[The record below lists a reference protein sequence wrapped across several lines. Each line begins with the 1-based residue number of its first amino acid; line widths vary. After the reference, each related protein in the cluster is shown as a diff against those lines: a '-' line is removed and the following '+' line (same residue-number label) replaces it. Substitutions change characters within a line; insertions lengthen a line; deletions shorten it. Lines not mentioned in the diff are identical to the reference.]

1 MANMRAIRTRI
12 KSVKNTEQITKAMK
26 MVAVSKLRRTQ
37 NSMQAMRPF
46 AEKSQEVM
54 DTLLSGSSGL
64 KNRFITPHKE
74 VKKVCYVLFL
84 GNRGLCGAYNSA
96 ILHYANS
103 VIKQSG
109 KDYGLVVCGRWGKD
123 VLANSKLNVVHTF
136 SELSDTPTVDEALEI
151 SDYLKELYLNG
162 EYDEVHLIYQRY
174 ITALRQEPTNVQ
186 FLPAKP
192 EKSDSAGQTRVFIFE
207 PDTNSVLEG
216 VMQLYLNNKVMSTL
230 LDAKCGEHSARMTAM
245 TAAADSTKSLIAE
258 LDLKLNRVRQAA
270 ITTEISEI
278 VGGASALKKKK

>member
-64 KNRFITPHKE
+64 QNRFITPHKE
-74 VKKVCYVLFL
+74 VKKICYVLFL

-96 ILHYANS
+96 VLHYANS
-103 VIKQSG
+103 VIKRSG

-123 VLANSKLNVVHTF
+123 VLANSKLNVIYTF

-162 EYDEVHLIYQRY
+162 EYDEIHLIYQHY
-174 ITALRQEPTNVQ
+174 VTALRQEPTDAL

-192 EKSDSAGQTRVFIFE
+192 EKSDDADQTRVFIFE
-207 PDTNSVLEG
+207 PDTGSVLEG
-216 VMQLYLNNKVMSTL
+216 VMQLYLNNKIMSTL

-258 LDLKLNRVRQAA
+258 LDLRLNRARQAA
-270 ITTEISEI
+270 ITTEITEI